1 MNFDSEQWNSVEQ
14 LDLFVLD
21 QLLKKNIT
29 SEKILLDA
37 GCGKGTHFI
46 YFLKNE
52 YAIDAIDQDGRQ
64 VQLVKENL
72 VNQSL
77 DPNRIQCQSIEKMR
91 FANRTFDYIF
101 CMDVFHLAKDKSH
114 LEQMWNELWRV
125 LKYGGMLFVKLYTT
139 IGIEKYIQQKSEDR
153 YQLENGQELFL
164 VDEMLLK
171 KLAEQVNA
179 VTVEPMKTV
188 ISNHTA
194 ITYWV
199 VSKVM
204 DI

>member
-1 MNFDSEQWNSVEQ
+1 MNFDSDQLNSMEQ

-29 SEKILLDA
+29 SEKRILDA
-37 GCGKGTHFI
+37 GCGKGTHFF
-46 YFLKNE
+46 YFLKNGFL
-52 YAIDAIDQDGRQ
+52 INAIDQDGRQ
-64 VQLVKENL
+64 VQSLKKNL

-77 DPNRIQCQSIEKMR
+77 NSDCIECQSIEKMQ
-91 FANRTFDYIF
+91 FPNRTFDYIF
-101 CMDVFHLAKDKSH
+101 CMDVFHLAKDQSH
-114 LEQMWNELWRV
+114 LEQMWNQLWRV

-139 IGIEKYIQQKSEDR
+139 IGIEKYIQQKSKDR

-164 VDEMLLK
+164 VDEMLLQ
-171 KLAEQVNA
+171 KLAEKVNA
-179 VTVEPMKTV
+179 VSVEPMKTV

-199 VSKVM
+199 ISKIM